1 MLGYLSAYRGYIGTV
16 EYDYEDGIYYGQIAY
31 IDDFV
36 IYQSSINVDDL
47 VNEFH
52 KTVDDYI
59 DYIEKKGIKDE
70 EDGN

>member
-1 MLGYLSAYRGYIGTV
+1 MCYH
-16 EYDYEDGIYYGQIAY
+16 
-31 IDDFV
+31 
-36 IYQSSINVDDL
+36 SSINVDDL